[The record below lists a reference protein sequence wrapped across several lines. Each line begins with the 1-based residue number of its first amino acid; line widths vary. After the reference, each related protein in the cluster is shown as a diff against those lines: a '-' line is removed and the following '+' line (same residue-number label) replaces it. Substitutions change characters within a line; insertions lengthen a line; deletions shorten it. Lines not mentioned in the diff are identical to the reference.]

1 MSEFWSAAVRFVC
14 RIKLFIFPVPGWR
27 KQLLRYKAGN
37 TSWPLPGAPEGS
49 NTGVGPWPI
58 EWTPCDITFVR
69 DEEGVVTGAKLE
81 FHTLTSG
88 LSGRIAEGEDAVA
101 CARCSVHMHVAE
113 TDMETNL
120 DVPLCPWC
128 VRVAP

>member
-1 MSEFWSAAVRFVC
+1 MFEFWSNVVRFAS
-14 RIKLFIFPVPGWR
+14 RLKLYLFPAPGWR
-27 KQLLRYKAGN
+27 KRLLRFKAGT
-37 TSWPLPGAPEGS
+37 TSWPIPGAPEGS
-49 NTGVGPWPI
+49 NTAVGPWPL
-58 EWTPCDITFVR
+58 EWTPCDVTFVSN
-69 DEEGVVTGAKLE
+69 EEGVVTGAKLE
-81 FHTLTSG
+81 FHNLTSG
-88 LSGRIAEGEDAVA
+88 LSGRLAEGEDAVS

>member
-1 MSEFWSAAVRFVC
+1 MSAFWSAAVRFLR
-14 RIKLFIFPVPGWR
+14 RIKLFVLPVPGWR
-27 KQLLRYKAGN
+27 KKLLRYKAGQ
-37 TSWPLPGAPEGS
+37 TAWPLPGAPAGS

-58 EWTPCDITFVR
+58 EWTPCDITFVH

-81 FHTLTSG
+81 FHNLTSG
-88 LSGRIAEGEDAVA
+88 LSGRPAEGDDAVA

-128 VRVAP
+128 LRVAP